1 MNVSLSSESFNYRT
15 FQGEDASFRFVI
27 HNISITAHDK
37 HSTRPSDELWG
48 DIESIFN
55 FIGRTGRFG

>member
-1 MNVSLSSESFNYRT
+1 MNVSLSSEQFNYRT
-15 FQGEDASFRFVI
+15 FQGEDARFGFVI

-48 DIESIFN
+48 NIEGILN
-55 FIGRTGRFG
+55 FISRTGSFG

>member
-15 FQGEDASFRFVI
+15 FQGEDASFGLVI

-37 HSTRPSDELWG
+37 YSTRPSDELWG
-48 DIESIFN
+48 NIESILN